1 VLVEFDMTQEMKKL
15 LESFRKSTD
24 LKEAT
29 IPEDKLDDAA
39 LFFKSLMGLNEP
51 TKRFIH
57 PRLQAMLKSVED
69 LAKFLSVMQSK
80 ETLDITDP
88 EIQRI
93 VSDPQIKY
101 VVEGIF
107 TEWLMSDDQF
117 VEPFTAAVK
126 KINLSQNQEQN
137 VKSVGEIA
145 PSPEQKKTSA
155 PISRRKPKPEGNI

>member
-1 VLVEFDMTQEMKKL
+1 MTQEMKKL

-39 LFFKSLMGLNEP
+39 VFFKSLMGLNTA

-69 LAKFLSVMQSK
+69 LSKFLNVMQSK
-80 ETLDITDP
+80 EVLDITDP

-93 VSDPQIKY
+93 VLDPQIKY

-117 VEPFTAAVK
+117 VEPFTAALK
-126 KINLSQNQEQN
+126 KINLSQNQEQDAEN
-137 VKSVGEIA
+137 VGEPA

-155 PISRRKPKPEGNI
+155 PAGRRRPKPQGNI

>member
-69 LAKFLSVMQSK
+69 LAKFLNVMQSK

-93 VSDPQIKY
+93 VLDPQIKN

-117 VEPFTAAVK
+117 VEPFAAALK
-126 KINLSQNQEQN
+126 KINLSQNQEQDIEN
-137 VKSVGEIA
+137 VEEPA
-145 PSPEQKKTSA
+145 RSPEQDLTSA
-155 PISRRKPKPEGNI
+155 PAGRRRPKP